1 MNIEELREYCLSK
14 PTAEETFPFGPET
27 MVFKVM
33 DKVFLLTGMDD
44 VPLSFN
50 VKCDPDIAEDLREK
64 FDCVTPGFHMNKK
77 HWNTIIVDN
86 SVSEKLLF
94 EWIDDSYNLIVSSL
108 NKAQQK
114 AYSELL

>member
-1 MNIEELREYCLSK
+1 
-14 PTAEETFPFGPET
+14 